1 METHAR
7 VRPSRTTGNGAVL
20 IRHGKHPPPLGIDLI
35 QQLRELPQRLGAE
48 YQIHMAVGLAHLLGH
63 LRPLRHAAAQRDDDI
78 RPLLLEMAQRADV
91 AEGTILRML
100 SHCTGVEQDK
110 IRLFRAVCHFISHF
124 MQHAANALGIRFIL
138 LAAKGMRIGF
148 GAFAAIQAGDSVNI
162 SELRLQLLF
171 GNILLCGQFYASSHR
186 NGVPSAVNTFIRWYS
201 LKGIS
206 YCGRY

>member
-1 METHAR
+1 ML
-7 VRPSRTTGNGAVL
+7 VL
-20 IRHGKHPPPLGIDLI
+20 DGENALI
-35 QQLRELPQRLGAE
+35 LRIYLVQQLGEPPFGLGAK
-48 YQIHMAVGLAHLLGH
+48 HKVDMMVGIFYLVGHDLL
-63 LRPLRHAAAQRDDDI
+63 LRHAAAQRDDDI

-100 SHCTGVEQDK
+100 SHCTGVEQDE

-148 GAFAAIQAGDSVNI
+148 GAFAAIQAGDSINI
-162 SELRLQLLF
+162 SELRLQLLL

>member
-1 METHAR
+1 M
-7 VRPSRTTGNGAVL
+7 RTEQQ
-20 IRHGKHPPPLGIDLI
+20 IDLRI
-35 QQLRELPQRLGAE
+35 ALFNLFNILF
-48 YQIHMAVGLAHLLGH
+48 L
-63 LRPLRHAAAQRDDDI
+63 LRHAAAQRDDDI

-100 SHCTGVEQDK
+100 AHCTGVEQDE
-110 IRLFRAVCHFISHF
+110 IRLFRAACHFISHF
-124 MQHAANALGIRFIL
+124 MQHAANAFGIRLIL

-148 GAFAAIQAGDSVNI
+148 EAFAAIQTGNSVNI
-162 SELRLQLLF
+162 SELRLQLLL

>member
-1 METHAR
+1 M
-7 VRPSRTTGNGAVL
+7 
-20 IRHGKHPPPLGIDLI
+20 
-35 QQLRELPQRLGAE
+35 
-48 YQIHMAVGLAHLLGH
+48 LAY
-63 LRPLRHAAAQRDDDI
+63 
-78 RPLLLEMAQRADV
+78 
-91 AEGTILRML
+91 
-100 SHCTGVEQDK
+100 CTSVEQDE

-124 MQHAANALGIRFIL
+124 MQHAANAFGIRLIL

-148 GAFAAIQAGDSVNI
+148 EAFAAIQTGNSVNI
-162 SELRLQLLF
+162 SELRLQLLL